1 MRKKLHNV
9 LRYFSYFAYAPSEH
23 DIYTFFP
30 VRITKKAL
38 SILLINEYKRG
49 ALLRIRNNNKFS
61 LSIGSITSYLQPP
74 RPFHYT
80 LPQYSIPTSPR
91 LRRVNKIQI
100 KNRNRTIQI
109 YISIL
114 KRLPLVR
121 LVGITGKSA
130 VEGVR
135 ENDDIDLFIVA
146 QKNLIWTTRFLVVLL
161 AKLFGVHGGSGVCLN
176 LFFDEQNLAIPEK
189 KQNEYIAHELLQMK
203 PIVDKGSI
211 YSALLEANTWILSY
225 FPNARGYVRTQKTEY
240 RRQNNMFLSLFF
252 LILYSIFFLLD
263 PLMRLVQLPIIKKN
277 KTAFRITS
285 TQLWL
290 FKRDFERSLRKKIQ
304 I

>member
-1 MRKKLHNV
+1 
-9 LRYFSYFAYAPSEH
+9 
-23 DIYTFFP
+23 
-30 VRITKKAL
+30 
-38 SILLINEYKRG
+38 
-49 ALLRIRNNNKFS
+49 
-61 LSIGSITSYLQPP
+61 
-74 RPFHYT
+74 
-80 LPQYSIPTSPR
+80 
-91 LRRVNKIQI
+91 
-100 KNRNRTIQI
+100 
-109 YISIL
+109 
-114 KRLPLVR
+114 LVR